1 MNIFEYNLNRYLNNK
16 SYRFFGGGGKSPSVV
31 YQTAT
36 PTPMV
41 EPSPTST
48 PIQRAPTP
56 SKQQTEYEQKNADA
70 RRQRILAN
78 GRQGTLLT
86 ETVNTASGK
95 ASKLGRTA

>member
-1 MNIFEYNLNRYLNNK
+1 MSFL
-16 SYRFFGGGGKSPSVV
+16 SGGKSSPSVI
-31 YQTAT
+31 YQAAT
-36 PTPMV
+36 PSAIV
-41 EPSPTST
+41 KPSPTPT

-70 RRQRILAN
+70 RRQRIIAN